1 MGLDWNNFQRDRQ
14 RPRALGDFLPMSA
27 EVIAGFGITW
37 SAIAFIFVWVLT
49 KQEKL
54 GALIEA
60 VNALKDEIAGQS
72 RHGTELALMRQSIAH
87 LESTIGGT
95 NGGIVLDIHQ
105 LKNNLS
111 RLVPGFSDVR

>member
-1 MGLDWNNFQRDRQ
+1 
-14 RPRALGDFLPMSA
+14 MSP
-27 EVIAGFGITW
+27 EIIASFAITW

-60 VNALKDEIAGQS
+60 VNALKDEIAAQS
-72 RHGTELALMRQSIAH
+72 RHGTELALMRQSIQH

-111 RLVPGFSDVR
+111 RLLPGFSEVR